1 MLLGSELQDVSV
13 GLKHGW
19 LCDVWFFF
27 YKSCV
32 DSCLDYSISSCFQ
45 KFFCRI
51 FSSGCTGK
59 GSGLQEGG
67 STRCLLDPCL
77 VSGLCW
83 FQVSSSSTE
92 LGTCGLNHFIESLLS
107 WLGVFGVKRWLLTVG
122 RTQLRSQLSL
132 YQLAGLRLR
141 SSKVSRATPP
151 FLYRSW
157 W

>member
-32 DSCLDYSISSCFQ
+32 DSCLDYSISSYFQ

-51 FSSGCTGK
+51 FSSGCIGK

-67 STRCLLDPCL
+67 STRCLLDPYL
-77 VSGLCW
+77 ASGLCC
-83 FQVSSSSTE
+83 FQVSSRSTK
-92 LGTCGLNHFIESLLS
+92 LDTWRLNHFIVSLLS
-107 WLGVFGVKRWLLTVG
+107 WLAVFGVKRWLLPVG
-122 RTQLRSQLSL
+122 RTQLRSHLSL
-132 YQLAGLRLR
+132 YRISGLLLR
-141 SSKVSRATPP
+141 CFSVSRPTLP